1 MNTLRKRL
9 TGLYT
14 ATAGLILLLIT
25 AAFLAFSI
33 RELKNGQAQQ
43 FGIIWD
49 SLSLRFQS
57 SQAFSHSYLS
67 QTEAEYQLIIHIQE
81 NGIPFLY
88 PGSWKPETKR
98 EALIERAKEKAG
110 EEGVLMDQAPVSSSA
125 NISSLMTIEGDNK
138 DRYYARVLVLPAK
151 YGGKS
156 LCAIGFIP
164 PLGKAL
170 GKTIPYLCLLTL
182 LGMGCLLLISWKFVG
197 WSLKPVEE
205 SQKKQAQFIAAAS
218 HELRSPLAVLRSA
231 IAALDSDLPE
241 AFAPQ
246 KGTLLP
252 LLEKECARMAR
263 LVDDM
268 LLLPSADAKTW
279 TIRQEDVDMDTL
291 LIEVYEAFFPLCRE
305 KGISL
310 SLKLPDDPL
319 PHVLGDAQRLSQL
332 FFILLDNAKTFTPSG
347 RSILLSAD
355 AKASVPGILPG
366 RAGNILSGKRP
377 LPALSVQVTDE
388 GCGIPP
394 KLRPLVF
401 DRFFQADN
409 ARSHKQH
416 FGLGLSIAR
425 ELTLLHKGTISL
437 SEAPGGGCCFTVTLP
452 CAAQKSQNINS

>member
-164 PLGKAL
+164 PLGAK
-170 GKTIPYLCLLTL
+170 
-182 LGMGCLLLISWKFVG
+182 
-197 WSLKPVEE
+197 
-205 SQKKQAQFIAAAS
+205 QKIMQ
-218 HELRSPLAVLRSA
+218 
-231 IAALDSDLPE
+231 
-241 AFAPQ
+241 
-246 KGTLLP
+246 
-252 LLEKECARMAR
+252 
-263 LVDDM
+263 
-268 LLLPSADAKTW
+268 
-279 TIRQEDVDMDTL
+279 
-291 LIEVYEAFFPLCRE
+291 
-305 KGISL
+305 
-310 SLKLPDDPL
+310 
-319 PHVLGDAQRLSQL
+319 
-332 FFILLDNAKTFTPSG
+332 
-347 RSILLSAD
+347 
-355 AKASVPGILPG
+355 
-366 RAGNILSGKRP
+366 
-377 LPALSVQVTDE
+377 
-388 GCGIPP
+388 
-394 KLRPLVF
+394 
-401 DRFFQADN
+401 
-409 ARSHKQH
+409 
-416 FGLGLSIAR
+416 
-425 ELTLLHKGTISL
+425 
-437 SEAPGGGCCFTVTLP
+437 TVT
-452 CAAQKSQNINS
+452 SY